1 MTNMLFLI
9 AFLGLIGLV
18 VLHELGHFI
27 AAKKFGVRVEEF
39 GIGLPPRLFGKRI
52 GETLYS
58 LNLLP
63 LGAFVKLTGEEGHS
77 SDLRSFGA
85 KSLFQRAIIVG
96 AGVVAF
102 WVISFFI
109 FTGLAA
115 TTGIPTGISDEN
127 GGNVIN
133 PHVRVLAI
141 APESPAKTVGLLP
154 GDTVQD
160 FEKVEEFQSFINQH
174 KGEEITLNIMRGSQT
189 LSIPV
194 TPRLEP
200 PAGEGPLGIQLV
212 RTGNIQY
219 PWYEAPLVAFQKTIE
234 VTKEIVRS
242 LLGTLARVF
251 SGNGLPEGVGVVG
264 PIGIVD
270 LLKNSFA
277 FGISHFL
284 SFLATLSIYLAI
296 FNALPIPAVDG
307 GRLLFLG
314 IEALRKKPLGER
326 VEQRVNGFF
335 FLLLI
340 TFMIWV
346 TIKDITRLFF

>member
-1 MTNMLFLI
+1 MLFLI
-9 AFLGLIGLV
+9 AFFSLIGLV
-18 VLHELGHFI
+18 VLHELGHFL

-39 GIGLPPRLFGKRI
+39 GIGLPPRIFGKKI

-63 LGAFVKLTGEEGHS
+63 LGAFVRLTGEEGQS
-77 SDLRSFGA
+77 SDPRSFGS
-85 KSLFQRAIIVG
+85 KSLLSRAIIIG
-96 AGVVAF
+96 AGVIAF
-102 WVISFFI
+102 WIISFFI
-109 FTGLAA
+109 FAGLAL
-115 TTGIPTGISDEN
+115 TTGIPAGVSDETTE
-127 GGNVIN
+127 GVLN
-133 PHVRVLAI
+133 PHVRVLGI
-141 APESPAKTVGLLP
+141 APGSPAKEAGLQA

-160 FEKVEEFQSFINQH
+160 FEKVGEFQSFINQH
-174 KGEEITLNIMRGSQT
+174 KGEEIVLSIVRAGQN

-212 RTGNIQY
+212 RTGNMQY
-219 PWYEAPLVAFQKTIE
+219 PWYEAPVVAFQKTA
-234 VTKEIVRS
+234 EITRDIVQG
-242 LLGTLARVF
+242 LLGTLAGVF
-251 SGNGLPEGVGVVG
+251 SGKGLPEGVGVVG

-270 LLKNSFA
+270 LLRNSFA

-307 GRLLFLG
+307 GRLFFLG
-314 IEALRKKPLGER
+314 IEAVRKKPMGTNI
-326 VEQRVNGFF
+326 EQRINGVFF
-335 FLLLI
+335 MLLI

>member
-1 MTNMLFLI
+1 MLFLI
-9 AFLGLIGLV
+9 AFFSLIGLV
-18 VLHELGHFI
+18 VLHELGHFL
-27 AAKKFGVRVEEF
+27 AAKKFGVKVEEF

-63 LGAFVKLTGEEGHS
+63 LGAFVKLTGEEGQS
-77 SDLRSFGA
+77 ADPASFGA
-85 KSLFQRAIIVG
+85 KSLLQRAIIVG

-102 WVISFFI
+102 WVISFLI
-109 FTGLAA
+109 FAGLAL
-115 TTGIPTGISDEN
+115 TTGIPAGVSDETTE
-127 GGNVIN
+127 GVVN
-133 PHVRVLAI
+133 PYVRVLAI
-141 APESPAKTVGLLP
+141 VPASPAKEAGLLP

-160 FEKVEEFQSFINQH
+160 FEKVGEFQSFINQH
-174 KGEEITLNIMRGSQT
+174 KGEQIV
-189 LSIPV
+189 LSIVRSGQALSVPV
-194 TPRLEP
+194 TPRVDP

-219 PWYEAPLVAFQKTIE
+219 PWYKAPVVALEKT
-234 VTKEIVRS
+234 VGLTSDIVRG
-242 LLGTLARVF
+242 LAGTLARVL
-251 SGNGLPEGVGVVG
+251 GGKGLPEGVGVVG

-270 LLKNSFA
+270 LLGNSFA
-277 FGISHFL
+277 FGISYFL

-307 GRLLFLG
+307 GRLFFLA
-314 IEALRKKPLGER
+314 IEAARRKPLAAHI
-326 VEQRVNGFF
+326 EQRVNGFF
-335 FLLLI
+335 FFLLI

>member
-1 MTNMLFLI
+1 MLFLI

-18 VLHELGHFI
+18 VLHELGHFL
-27 AAKKFGVRVEEF
+27 AAKKFGVKVEEF
-39 GIGLPPRLFGKRI
+39 GIGLPPRLFGKRV

-63 LGAFVKLTGEEGHS
+63 LGAFVKLTGEEGQS
-77 SDLRSFGA
+77 SDPRSFGA
-85 KSLFQRAIIVG
+85 KSLLQRAIIVG

-102 WVISFFI
+102 WVISFLI
-109 FTGLAA
+109 FAGLAL
-115 TTGIPTGISDEN
+115 TTGIPAGISDETTE
-127 GGNVIN
+127 GVVN
-133 PHVRVLAI
+133 PYVRVLAI
-141 APESPAKTVGLLP
+141 APASPAKEAGLLP

-160 FEKVEEFQSFINQH
+160 FEKVGELQSFINQH
-174 KGEEITLNIMRGSQT
+174 KGEQIV
-189 LSIPV
+189 LSIVRSGQALSVPV
-194 TPRLEP
+194 TPRVDP

-219 PWYEAPLVAFQKTIE
+219 PWYKAPVVAFQRTIGLT
-234 VTKEIVRS
+234 VDIVQG
-242 LLGTLARVF
+242 LLGTLAGVF
-251 SGNGLPEGVGVVG
+251 SGSGLPEGVGVVG

-314 IEALRKKPLGER
+314 LEGLRRKPLGER
-326 VEQRVNGFF
+326 IEQRVNGVF

>member
-1 MTNMLFLI
+1 MLFLV
-9 AFLGLIGLV
+9 AFFSLIGLV
-18 VLHELGHFI
+18 VLHELGHFL
-27 AAKKFGVRVEEF
+27 AAKKFGVKVEEF

-63 LGAFVKLTGEEGHS
+63 LGAFVKLTGEEGQS
-77 SDLRSFGA
+77 SDPRSFGA
-85 KSLFQRAIIVG
+85 KSLLQRAVIVG

-102 WVISFFI
+102 WIISFFI
-109 FTGLAA
+109 FAGLAA
-115 TTGIPTGISDEN
+115 TTGIPAGVSDEDSE
-127 GGNVIN
+127 GVVN

-141 APESPAKTVGLLP
+141 APASPAQTAGLLS
-154 GDTVQD
+154 GDTVRD
-160 FEKVEEFQSFINQH
+160 FEKVGELQSFINQH
-174 KGEEITLNIMRGSQT
+174 KGEEIILNIVRGAQT

-200 PAGEGPLGIQLV
+200 PAREGPLGIQLV
-212 RTGNIQY
+212 RTGNMQY
-219 PWYEAPLVAFQKTIE
+219 PWYKAPVVALEKT
-234 VTKEIVRS
+234 VGLTSDIVRG
-242 LLGTLARVF
+242 LVGTLARVL
-251 SGNGLPEGVGVVG
+251 GGKGLPEGVGVVG

-270 LLKNSFA
+270 LLRNSFA
-277 FGISHFL
+277 FGISQFL

-307 GRLLFLG
+307 GRLLFLAFEG
-314 IEALRKKPLGER
+314 LRKKPLGEHI
-326 VEQRVNGFF
+326 EQRVNGFF

-346 TIKDITRLFF
+346 TIKDITRLLF